1 MEYKKRINQSH
12 LNHKTL
18 LIGIELN
25 ELELVIFYLETV
37 ARKSRA
43 ARFLKQS
50 QLESRYLNCLLFIGI
65 QNSDPNESD
74 EFSIV
79 KNAVQG

>member
-50 QLESRYLNCLLFIGI
+50 QLESRYLTIYGKK
-65 QNSDPNESD
+65 NSDRNESD